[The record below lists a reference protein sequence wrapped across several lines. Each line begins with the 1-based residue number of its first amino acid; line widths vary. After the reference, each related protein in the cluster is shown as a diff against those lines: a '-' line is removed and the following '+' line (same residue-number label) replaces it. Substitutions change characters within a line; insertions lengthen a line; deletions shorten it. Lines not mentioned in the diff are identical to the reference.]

1 MKFHSKNT
9 GAAYIRCDRYLLR
22 KFGRAVIHRKERAFS
37 LVEAAT
43 AVIILAIVSAGV
55 VVVINRCITSA
66 ADSELRMRAFAVAR
80 ENMEK
85 LLASDVVKETT
96 EDGTSDKYSEIKWQT
111 VVEPFYEPITN
122 RMWIRGVCTAEYT
135 DTEGETQTV
144 ELTHWLTDVTKDQ
157 LLQIVANKEKQKDE
171 VKFISQQL
179 ITTIEE
185 AAKYANVD
193 VQTVKQWVDNGMVTL
208 EDGSFV
214 KKNLDIFKESNGNPV
229 AEDKNL
235 QIKSEVELAELVKES
250 KEPEEPRESE
260 EPREPGEPRKPKETT
275 EQKKPAEQKTP
286 TDDWLDGRDPTTG
299 LTYREIEQMSFQQL
313 WELLRGR
320 LQP

>member
-1 MKFHSKNT
+1 MKSHSKNSNV
-9 GAAYIRCDRYLLR
+9 AYIRCDRYLLR
-22 KFGRAVIHRKERAFS
+22 RIRQAVMHRKERAFS
-37 LVEAAT
+37 LVEAVT

-66 ADSELRMRAFAVAR
+66 ADSEMQVQAFEVAR

-96 EDGTSDKYSEIKWQT
+96 EDGTSDKYPEIKWQT

-144 ELTHWLTDVTKDQ
+144 ELTHWLTDVTKSQ
-157 LLQIVANKEKQKDE
+157 LLQIISNKEKQKEE
-171 VKFISQQL
+171 VKLISQQL

-185 AAKYANVD
+185 AAEYANVD
-193 VQTVKQWVDNGMVTL
+193 VQTVKQWVDNGMLTL

-214 KKNLDIFKESNGNPV
+214 KKNLDIFKESNGTPV

-235 QIKSEVELAELVKES
+235 QIKSEVELAELPKES
-250 KEPEEPRESE
+250 KEPRESKE
-260 EPREPGEPRKPKETT
+260 TRKPKETT
-275 EQKKPAEQKTP
+275 EQKKPAEQETP
-286 TDDWLDGRDPTTG
+286 TDDWLNDRDPVTG
-299 LTYREIEQMSFQQL
+299 LTYKEIEQMSFQQL
-313 WELLRGR
+313 WDLLRSR

>member
-9 GAAYIRCDRYLLR
+9 DVVCVRRDKYQLCWIRQ
-22 KFGRAVIHRKERAFS
+22 AVIRRKERAFS

-66 ADSELRMRAFAVAR
+66 ADSQLRMRAFEVAR

-96 EDGTSDKYSEIKWQT
+96 DYGTSDKYPEIKWQT

-135 DTEGETQTV
+135 DTNGETQTV
-144 ELTHWLTDVTKDQ
+144 ELTHWLTDVTKAQ
-157 LLQIVANKEKQKDE
+157 LLQIIADKEKQKEE
-171 VKFISQQL
+171 VTSISQQL
-179 ITTIEE
+179 ITTLEE
-185 AAKYANVD
+185 AADYAGVD
-193 VQTVKQWVDNGMVTL
+193 VQTVQKWVDNGMVTL

-214 KKNLDIFKESNGNPV
+214 KKNIDLFKENSGNPPTEV
-229 AEDKNL
+229 KNQ
-235 QIKSEVELAELVKES
+235 QIKSEVELTELS
-250 KEPEEPRESE
+250 KETKEPPTKSTEPKTSEEQPTISEKQVYTEEDLRKMGIPEELI
-260 EPREPGEPRKPKETT
+260 
-275 EQKKPAEQKTP
+275 QIC
-286 TDDWLDGRDPTTG
+286 L
-299 LTYREIEQMSFQQL
+299 QL
-313 WELLRGR
+313 LNSD
-320 LQP
+320 